1 MVCSV
6 GLCRVEGRR
15 ACVHPHEL
23 GPHVRVERNHWTVGI
38 RPLPRRVRIEI
49 DGGEEAGGRTCT
61 VDPIAGRPFGGGCA
75 EHGGEFLN
83 T

>member
-1 MVCSV
+1 MVGSV